1 MLRVYEVAKRIK
13 MLIEFNKIKKLI
25 QSIALFLTLS
35 YTNLYADAGHNYL
48 CETEMFVAFPNGE
61 NPIRYD
67 NEFFRFTWKKNDT
80 IVFNDESLFKGAIAP
95 IIYSSVELFDA
106 RLEFSTISYSDGAF
120 NYSQT
125 LYKTITIVQAT
136 CNNET
141 TN

>member
-1 MLRVYEVAKRIK
+1 

-67 NEFFRFTWKKNDT
+67 NEILSGKCLGLIW
-80 IVFNDESLFKGAIAP
+80 
-95 IIYSSVELFDA
+95 
-106 RLEFSTISYSDGAF
+106 DGCECE
-120 NYSQT
+120 NC
-125 LYKTITIVQAT
+125 L
-136 CNNET
+136 
-141 TN
+141 